1 MMVDVD
7 HFKQLNDRLGHLAG
21 DAVLRLIAD
30 VLRRSVRLFDVCARY
45 GGDEF
50 AILMPGSGPESSAQI
65 ADRIREGIE
74 DTRPAGGP
82 WADDLRI
89 TVSIGI
95 AGYLAESGEEL
106 VGRADQALYSAKHAG
121 RNRVVLN
128 GASDVSL

>member
-1 MMVDVD
+1 MVDVD
-7 HFKQLNDRLGHLAG
+7 NFKQLNDRLGHLAG

-50 AILMPGSGPESSAQI
+50 AILMPGSGPESSTQI

-95 AGYLAESGEEL
+95 ASSLAETGEEL
-106 VGRADQALYSAKHAG
+106 VGRADQALYGAKRAG
-121 RNRVVLN
+121 RNRVIFN
-128 GASDVSL
+128 GVSDA